1 MPVQIL
7 AVDPDPAVQ
16 QLLRLNFGSAGYL
29 VECCPDAESALLRMA
44 RGLPN
49 LVLIEW
55 ELPGQNG
62 ETLVRRLRAHAK
74 TRDMGVIMLTGRG
87 AEADKVL
94 ALESGA
100 DDYVTKPFSPRELL
114 ARTQSVLR
122 RLAPAS
128 AAALRDGGLH
138 LDPDTLQVSAGGRP
152 ILLGPIEFR
161 LLAFLM
167 RHPERV
173 HSRPQLLD
181 RVWGRHAVLDERT
194 VDTHVGRL
202 RQALGADGQGERIQ
216 TVRGAGYRFTAGL
229 PTLATLVRAA

>member
-1 MPVQIL
+1 MPAQIL
-7 AVDPDPAVQ
+7 LVDPDPAVQ
-16 QLLRLNFGSAGYL
+16 QSLTLNFSSAGYRVDCCADAETALLRL
-29 VECCPDAESALLRMA
+29 A
-44 RGLPN
+44 RGMPD
-49 LVLIEW
+49 LVLLEW
-55 ELPGQNG
+55 TLPGQSG
-62 ETLVRRLRAHAK
+62 ETLVRRLRAQAT
-74 TRDMGVIMLTGRG
+74 TRALGLIMLTGRS
-87 AEADKVL
+87 AETDKVM

-114 ARTQSVLR
+114 ARTQAVLR
-122 RLAPAS
+122 RVAPPADTGI
-128 AAALRDGGLH
+128 LLGGLR
-138 LDPDTLQVSAGGRP
+138 LDPDTLQVSDGGRP

-202 RQALGADGQGERIQ
+202 RQALGPDGQGERIQ
-216 TVRGAGYRFTAGL
+216 TVRGAGYRFAAGV
-229 PTLATLVRAA
+229 PILAGRA

>member
-7 AVDPDPAVQ
+7 VVDPDPAVQ

-29 VECCPDAESALLRMA
+29 VDCCLDAEAALA
-44 RGLPN
+44 RLALGLSD

-55 ELPGQNG
+55 DLPGQSG
-62 ETLVRRLRAHAK
+62 ETLVRRLRAQAS
-74 TRDMGVIMLTGRG
+74 TRGLGLIMLTARS

-128 AAALRDGGLH
+128 TAEMRDGGLH

-152 ILLGPIEFR
+152 IMLGPIEFR

-202 RQALGADGQGERIQ
+202 RQALGPDGQGERIQ
-216 TVRGAGYRFTAGL
+216 TVRGAGYRFAAGL
-229 PTLATLVRAA
+229 PALASAA

>member
-1 MPVQIL
+1 MSVQIL

-16 QLLRLNFGSAGYL
+16 QILRLNFGNAGYL
-29 VECCPDAESALLRMA
+29 VECCPDAEHALRRLA
-44 RGLPN
+44 LGLPE

-55 ELPGQNG
+55 ELPGQSG
-62 ETLVRRLRAHAK
+62 ETLVRRLRAQAS
-74 TRDMGVIMLTGRG
+74 TRGLGLIMLTARG

-122 RLAPAS
+122 RLAPGG
-128 AAALRDGGLH
+128 AAAMRDGGLH

-152 ILLGPIEFR
+152 IMRGPIECR

-202 RQALGADGQGERIQ
+202 RQALGTDGQGDRIQ
-216 TVRGAGYRFTAGL
+216 TVRGAGYRFTTGL
-229 PTLATLVRAA
+229 PALASAA

>member
-16 QLLRLNFGSAGYL
+16 QLLRLNFGNAGYL
-29 VECCPDAESALLRMA
+29 VDCCPDAEQALRHLA
-44 RGLPN
+44 HGLPD

-55 ELPGQNG
+55 ELPGQSG
-62 ETLVRRLRAHAK
+62 ETLIRRLRAQAG
-74 TRDMGVIMLTGRG
+74 TRGLGLIMLTVRG

-122 RLAPAS
+122 RLAPAG

-152 ILLGPIEFR
+152 IMLGPIEFR

-167 RHPERV
+167 RHPDRV

-181 RVWGRHAVLDERT
+181 RVWGCHAVLDERT

-202 RQALGADGQGERIQ
+202 RQALGPDGQGERIQ

-229 PTLATLVRAA
+229 PALATLVRAA

>member
-1 MPVQIL
+1 MPIQIL
-7 AVDPDPAVQ
+7 VVDPDPAIQ

-29 VECCPDAESALLRMA
+29 VDCCPDAEAAQKRIAHGATDLL
-44 RGLPN
+44 
-49 LVLIEW
+49 LIEW
-55 ELPGQNG
+55 ELAGQSG
-62 ETLVRRLRAHAK
+62 ETLVRRLRSQAA
-74 TRDMGVIMLTGRG
+74 TRALGLIMLTARG
-87 AEADKVL
+87 AETDKVL

-114 ARTQSVLR
+114 ARTQAVLR
-122 RLAPAS
+122 RLSPAG
-128 AAALRDGGLH
+128 AADLLPGSLR
-138 LDPDTLQVSAGGRP
+138 LDPDTLQVTADGRP
-152 ILLGPIEFR
+152 IVLGPIEFR

-216 TVRGAGYRFTAGL
+216 TVRGAGYRFAATPPVLAGM
-229 PTLATLVRAA
+229 A

>member
-7 AVDPDPAVQ
+7 VVDPDPAVW
-16 QLLRLNFGSAGYL
+16 QLLRLNFGSAGYA
-29 VECCPDAESALLRMA
+29 VDCCPDAETALARLA
-44 RGLPN
+44 RGLPD
-49 LVLIEW
+49 LVLLEW
-55 ELPGQNG
+55 ELAGQSG
-62 ETLVRRLRAHAK
+62 ETLVRRLRAQPG
-74 TRDMGVIMLTGRG
+74 TRALGLIMLTTRS
-87 AEADKVL
+87 AEPDKVL

-122 RLAPAS
+122 RLAPAGS
-128 AAALRDGGLH
+128 ADILHGSLR

-216 TVRGAGYRFTAGL
+216 TVRGAGYLFAAG
-229 PTLATLVRAA
+229 AA